1 MIIMLITVPLIN
13 IIAAPSKSAINM
25 KDKAFLYNMDFMS
38 RWVASLLYPL
48 GISTDPEQVIIGKD
62 DWLYLG
68 DRHELTLSNDKR
80 VATEADLD
88 IGKQIGSATKAWDA
102 YLAGKGVKIFRIMV
116 GPNKGSI
123 YPEHMPLWAK
133 PVPSNPTDVLF
144 SEAGEDILIDL
155 RKPLLAAKKTRRETL
170 YYKTD
175 THWNA
180 LGAGAAFQ
188 AFAKQAGKADP
199 ELQWPSEKT
208 YEHIKTTPRNGG
220 DLANFLRLTANLSD
234 EEQNINWASLP
245 VETAQVDFA
254 TKQIISKG
262 GNPPVGA
269 PQKPL
274 LVKSVGALNNKRVLW
289 LRDSFGSA
297 MSPLMAATFSDVLQ
311 LHWGPAISQGGNFAR
326 LVDEFKPDYVFVTVV
341 ERAVR
346 HPGFASY
353 PPPALVPKGKD
364 FQEES
369 IAVPAATNH
378 LVRGTLETEYKING
392 NDAFVDFALS
402 STDTK
407 PNAQYLNIDLT
418 CSDGSQSVPLQLFWM
433 NNGMTYYDEEHSV
446 RLSLHTGQTL
456 IDLRTIPK
464 WPFGMAVKRVRVDID
479 AVNSCANFKLS
490 NITFGFKK
498 R

>member
-1 MIIMLITVPLIN
+1 MIMMLITVPIIN
-13 IIAAPSKSAINM
+13 IIAAPNKAAINM
-25 KDKAFLYNMDFMS
+25 KAKAFLYNMDFMS

-48 GISTDPEQVIIGKD
+48 GISTDPEQVIIGKN

-68 DRHELTLSNDKR
+68 DRHNLTLSNDKR

-88 IGKQIGSATKAWDA
+88 IGRKIGSATKAWDA

-133 PVPSNPTDVLF
+133 PVSPNPTDALF

-155 RKPLLAAKKTRRETL
+155 REPLLAAKKTHLAAL

-180 LGAGAAFQ
+180 FGAGVAFQ
-188 AFAKQAGKADP
+188 AFAKQVGKSAP
-199 ELQWPSEKT
+199 ELQWPSEKI
-208 YEHIKTTPRNGG
+208 YEHIKTVPRNGG
-220 DLANFLRLTANLSD
+220 DLANFLRLTENIPDD
-234 EEQNINWASLP
+234 EQKINSESLP
-245 VETAQVDFA
+245 VEITQVDFA
-254 TKQIISKG
+254 TKKIISKG
-262 GNPPVGA
+262 GNPPIGA

-289 LRDSFGSA
+289 LRDSFGGA
-297 MSPLMAATFSDVLQ
+297 MSPLMAATFSETLQ
-311 LHWGPAISQGGNFAR
+311 LHWGLIIGQGGKLSK

-341 ERAVR
+341 ERAAR
-346 HPGFASY
+346 SPAFSIY
-353 PPPALVPKGKD
+353 PPPILAPKGND

-369 IAVPAATNH
+369 ITVPAAIHH
-378 LVRGTLETEYKING
+378 LARGPLETEYKING

-402 STDTK
+402 RKDTK

-433 NNGMTYYDEEHSV
+433 NDGMTHYDEEHSV

-464 WPFGMAVKRVRVDID
+464 WPFGMAIKRVRVDID
-479 AVNSCANFKLS
+479 AVSSCANFKLS
-490 NITFGFKK
+490 NIAFGFKK
-498 R
+498 